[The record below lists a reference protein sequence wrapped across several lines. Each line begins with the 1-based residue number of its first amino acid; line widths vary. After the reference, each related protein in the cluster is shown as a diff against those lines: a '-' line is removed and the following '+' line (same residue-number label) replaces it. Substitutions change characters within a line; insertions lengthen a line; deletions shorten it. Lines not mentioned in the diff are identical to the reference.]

1 MKRVKK
7 WKRFIALL
15 VVLALVIQCN
25 FNAIALDSN
34 EEKQQQA
41 GAVVE
46 EMMAEETATEA
57 KTEEP
62 KQETVEEKKDEPQ
75 EKQEMVEKT
84 EELKEET
91 KQEVTEEKK
100 EEPKQETAEEKKEE
114 SKQETAE
121 AKQEAAKEDEQK
133 EIAEEKSQEEKE
145 EKEEAKTSF
154 SYFDNRVSIQATA
167 DKKANFPQNTVLK
180 ADYVKP
186 GSAEY
191 KQAAALAESKYG
203 EDGKEL
209 EFVFYDIYF
218 ESDGERIE
226 PEAGNVTVTVDFK
239 KAVLPDSEETESSTH
254 EVIHINGSN
263 VEKVTDQV
271 TTNDQGAATS
281 MKFTSD
287 SFSIYGDMKVS
298 TLADDPKE
306 YKMDNMITSAVMKV
320 NINGTWYELKDI
332 PKGTKVPQ
340 NAQVEVTISY
350 NPGDIYLNVN
360 DRITYQLPSVIKL
373 ASEEN
378 GKVTDGPEEPGIYK
392 ISTDGLITITLTNEE
407 YLENYNHHLQNGKI
421 TFKGQFQE
429 NQISE
434 GGKQTI
440 DFGGIELEVD
450 FEQDST
456 VTKAEIRV
464 DKNDNKDSVLYD
476 SSAGKYYIRYN
487 IVVTTPA
494 DNTETIPNV
503 TVEDV
508 VDAGSTSYIES
519 FAVEGEAGTDYV
531 GTWNPS
537 AKVWTIGNVA
547 PGSTYTLTLR
557 GYLSDSAL
565 PVYGATTVKNWA
577 YLKSN
582 GEDKHKDDED
592 TSLNNS
598 LNIEKKNAGYDKTN
612 GTVKYTVTVKAPG
625 SNRKPVT
632 DVTVKDVFGSNKK
645 YVSSYTSMTPSE
657 GTTVAIDANNPKQ
670 LNWIIGTMNPGDT
683 KTLTYTVNIDDNIFV
698 GSFGEGV
705 DRTLVN
711 TASLFVNNEPKANKE
726 SKVRFRKQWIHKDGV
741 LQSDGRVKFTV
752 VANTTEYGSL
762 ILNKDFVITDT
773 LSGSD
778 WVYDETVGIA
788 VTYYQLDANGNKT
801 NTGSYT
807 IPLAANQTTWSW
819 GTGSAGFPGA
829 NYCFSFVY
837 YAKLKAGS
845 DPIGSPGISNTA
857 GIVIGE
863 GGSNYKHSSHWE
875 GNGNDYGGLE
885 KQFDSK
891 EGNIATWTSTISHTV
906 FNETKYQDYY
916 RSESG
921 FSDWFFTKEQIE
933 KVEVYKKNA
942 DGTKAPL
949 TKGTDYSIAPTDT
962 TDKPKGFEITFI
974 DSTGNGIAASAD
986 DPIYITYQTT
996 LNTNNL
1002 KPAEEGK
1009 YRNHAK
1015 LIIGTWSKEAY
1026 ADCSYLQEQKI
1037 AKSAGNYNVTTKEL
1051 TWNISVNVTGT
1062 LSGNKTVKD
1071 TLPDG
1076 LEYVRSSVTKGS
1088 KASQTNAVVTCLD
1101 KKNIIIELTNLQKTE
1116 DKNAWVKIN
1125 VVTKIVDEKF
1135 LVSNETKEFINKA
1148 ELWDG
1153 DEKLDESTAK
1163 KSITNRGLTKGG
1175 EYSAPNMTY
1184 TITVNPDGHDM
1195 LAGVDKIT
1203 IVDTMGTGLMLKQTT
1218 LKAVD
1223 KNGNKVDITDLKI
1236 ESLKNEEDKEYTRF
1250 SFKIPD
1256 DRKVVITYEAFVMG
1270 SVGSTTS
1277 VTNSVRYYGEIES
1290 PGVEESETIQIQ
1302 ESAASIEGKPTLFIK
1317 KYDGTDPELKRPLEG
1332 AVYQLYE
1339 VTEKDGII
1347 QHTLLQTQTSDKTG
1361 KVTFSSLSK
1370 DKVYAFKEISTV
1382 DNYYIDEQ
1390 NKRYTYIAYD
1400 EAKVPEIIKSQVN
1413 IVSTSFT
1420 FNRYNYK
1427 GEIKVTKE
1435 FKGNRLTD
1443 GLYYFGLFD
1452 ESKNLVMINEERQ
1465 IKSIEVVNG
1474 AFKGNENSVTFKYL
1488 NRGTYYVYET
1498 TADGKILEKNTD
1510 GSVVINNKK
1519 FKVTGEGTAI
1529 EVSTDNPNRETAISN
1544 EEIPLQVTLKATKNL
1559 VNESASTV
1567 KVNNFQFGL
1576 YEVTDGIISAE
1587 PVETVA
1593 SDENGDITFSTLTY
1607 PETDAEKE
1615 FNYIVKEIIPADT
1628 EKADNITYDTT
1639 QYPIKVSIGNNLM
1652 ITVTSG
1658 ERTLTGTGGVYWLP
1672 EQADHD
1678 PTASFINK
1686 YDASASVTFAGKK
1699 TLENAN
1705 FDLGDGDYT
1714 FNITGPNPGTGEEIT
1729 LSATNAADGTIKYPT
1744 LTWRLQDLADSTI
1757 GKQNI
1762 YQYTVSEANGGKTI
1776 AGVTY
1781 SSQRYTVVV
1790 TVTNTGTGMTAS
1802 YKVDTEES
1810 KSLDFIN
1817 TYSATETVTIPG
1829 TKSLDG
1835 AALKE
1840 GMFEFAITETTEGV
1854 SEENKYKA
1862 NVFNAADG
1870 TVTLPL
1876 PTYTQAD
1883 DGKTF
1888 AYEIS
1893 EVNKSEAGFT
1903 YSAEKY
1909 QLTITVTDNQN
1920 GTLTI
1925 GKSITKDGQ
1934 ETEVAFANTFRGS
1947 AELTKIDDQDGLDA
1961 ENPKVL
1967 AGAEFELYKEVT
1979 DGDDIK
1985 IGETLT
1991 TDEDGK
1997 ITATDLEEGDYYFV
2011 EITPPK
2017 GYMIVRDEN
2026 GDPVHYTFSIGPD
2039 NPTSGIVANAKVT
2052 AGNTQ
2057 TKVYIKKTDADGN
2070 PLSGAKMAVI
2080 NPETNQ
2086 IVVEPWTTD
2095 GTVKEITGKLIAGKT
2110 YYLRELEAPKGYLV
2124 SADEEFT
2131 VPEKAEED
2139 ILEVTMTD
2147 PKDEGKEKLGSISV
2161 IKKIVSREIAGDYE
2175 LYVNDATYY
2184 VGLFTDP
2191 DGNHPYGQNAIRE
2204 AHIVNGSASEP
2215 VVYEKLPTG
2224 TYYVLETT
2232 KNGTPIPMNS
2242 EVTDDKS
2249 SFVCEVTDGGTNA
2262 VEINTEAEK
2271 MEGKVNLTNAYL
2283 ELPDGFAYRAFI
2295 DVTKKVLENG
2305 VEKATDETFYA
2316 GIFTGETE
2324 NAPMTLV
2331 ELKNNGKVTVEVP
2344 LGGPDGDQPITYY
2357 VFETD
2362 AQGNKLDK
2370 DTFIYIVSG
2379 EGQVS
2384 VSREKIQSDITITNN
2399 LISEVSLEI
2408 LKVDEDGYGLEGA
2421 KFQITSADGK
2431 AVLKKWK
2438 SDEESKEITLAP
2450 GTYKLIETAA
2460 PKGYIQGSDVTIT
2473 ISRDGTISIDGDD
2486 ASLDDSVIEYV
2497 NQIDDSTTS
2506 KQDKKN
2512 GGTSKTGDPT
2522 HIMFYAILMAAA
2534 LLGCMGVTRRK
2545 KGRHDR

>member
-34 EEKQQQA
+34 EENQQQA

-57 KTEEP
+57 K
-62 KQETVEEKKDEPQ
+62 
-75 EKQEMVEKT
+75 
-84 EELKEET
+84 
-91 KQEVTEEKK
+91 K
-100 EEPKQETAEEKKEE
+100 EEPKQETAEEKEEEPEQETTEEKEEEPQQKTTEEKEEE
-114 SKQETAE
+114 SKQETTE
-121 AKQEAAKEDEQK
+121 TAKEEKQK
-133 EIAEEKSQEEKE
+133 EVAEEKSQETTE

-186 GSAEY
+186 GSEEY

-203 EDGKEL
+203 EDGNEL

-218 ESDGERIE
+218 ESDGKRIE

-254 EVIHINGSN
+254 EVIHISGSK

-287 SFSIYGDMKVS
+287 SFSVYGDMKVS
-298 TLADDPKE
+298 TLAEPEDVTPKV
-306 YKMDNMITSAVMKV
+306 YSMDSMITSAVMKV
-320 NINGTWYELKDI
+320 KINETWYELDKI
-332 PKGTKVPQ
+332 PNGTKVPQ
-340 NAQVEVTISY
+340 NAEVEVSISY
-350 NPGDIYLNVN
+350 NPGETYLNVG
-360 DRITYQLPSVIKL
+360 DQITYQLPSIIKL
-373 ASEEN
+373 DSEEK
-378 GKVTDGPEEPGIYK
+378 GKVTDGPEEPGIYN
-392 ISTDGLITITLTNEE
+392 ISIDGLITITLTNAE
-407 YLENYNHHLQNGKI
+407 YLDNYNHHLQNGRI
-421 TFKGQFQE
+421 TFKGRFQKDAITGDG
-429 NQISE
+429 N
-434 GGKQTI
+434 QTI
-440 DFGGIELEVD
+440 YFGEVALVVD
-450 FEQDST
+450 FEPDSI
-456 VTKAEIRV
+456 VTKAEIKV
-464 DKNDNKDSVLYD
+464 DKNDKTDDGKDDAVLYD
-476 SSAGKYYIRYN
+476 NTKNKYYIRYH
-487 IVVTTPA
+487 IVVTTPS
-494 DNTETIPNV
+494 DNTEMIPNV
-503 TVEDV
+503 TVEDI
-508 VDAGSTSYIES
+508 VDSGSTSYITDFE
-519 FAVEGEAGTDYV
+519 VENGTKDEETGKYILSDNTTWDS
-531 GTWNPS
+531 GT
-537 AKVWTIGNVA
+537 KIWTIGDVSS
-547 PGSTYTLTLR
+547 GGHRYTLTLR
-557 GYLSDSAL
+557 AYLSDSAL
-565 PVYGATTVKNWA
+565 PVYGSTTVKNWA
-577 YLKSN
+577 FVKSDGN
-582 GEDKHKDDED
+582 QKHSDWED

-598 LNIEKKNAGYDKTN
+598 LNITKTN
-612 GTVKYTVTVKAPG
+612 TGYNKVDGTVTYTVTVKAPAT
-625 SNRKPVT
+625 NRKDIT
-632 DVTVKDVFGSNKK
+632 DVKVKDIFEVNGE
-645 YVSSYTSMTPSE
+645 YVDSYQTKVPSSD
-657 GTTVAIDANNPKQ
+657 TTVAVDQDNSKQ
-670 LNWIIGTMNPGDT
+670 LNWIIGTISPGET
-683 KTLTYTVNIDDNIFV
+683 KTLTYTVKIKDTVFLGN
-698 GSFGEGV
+698 SGEGV
-705 DRTLVN
+705 DRTIKN
-711 TASLFVNNEPKANKE
+711 DASLYVADKYSKKAESNVNFK
-726 SKVRFRKQWIHKDGV
+726 KQWIHKDGE
-741 LQSDGRVKFTV
+741 LQPDGTVKFTV
-752 VANTTEYGSL
+752 VANTTTYGAS
-762 ILNKDFVITDT
+762 ILNKYFMITDT
-773 LSGSD
+773 LSGTD
-778 WVYDETVGIA
+778 WIYDEKSGIQ
-788 VTYYQLDANGNKT
+788 VTYYQLNENGTKT
-801 NTGSYT
+801 NTGSNT
-807 IPLAANQTTWSW
+807 IQLSVNQTSWTW
-819 GTGSAGFPGA
+819 GNGSSGFPGP
-829 NYCFSFVY
+829 NYCFEFVY
-837 YAKLKAGS
+837 YAKLK
-845 DPIGSPGISNTA
+845 DDVHPIGKPGIQNKV

-863 GGSNYKHSSHWE
+863 GGSNYYHSSSWE

-891 EGNIATWTSTISHTV
+891 ERNIATWTSKITHTV
-906 FNETKYQDYY
+906 FNDTKYLDYY
-916 RSESG
+916 QEEDG
-921 FSDWFFTKEQIE
+921 FSDWEITSEQINDV
-933 KVEVYKKNA
+933 KVYKMVNGAKVSLQK
-942 DGTKAPL
+942 DI
-949 TKGTDYSIAPTDT
+949 DYGIDT
-962 TDKPKGFEITFI
+962 TVDPKGFQITFKKEI
-974 DSTGNGIAASAD
+974 VASAN
-986 DPIYITYQTT
+986 DPIFITYQTT
-996 LNTNNL
+996 LNTKNL
-1002 KPAEEGK
+1002 NPAGERR

-1015 LIIGTWSKEAY
+1015 LIIGTWTKDTF

-1037 AKSAGNYNVTTKEL
+1037 AKSAGNYNATTKEM
-1051 TWNISVNVTGT
+1051 TWDITVNVTGT
-1062 LSGNKTVKD
+1062 LSGDKTVKD
-1071 TLPDG
+1071 TLPES
-1076 LEYVRSSVTKGS
+1076 LEYVSSSITKGIEAD
-1088 KASQTNAVVTCLD
+1088 ASAAVVTCTD
-1101 KKNIIIELTNLQKTE
+1101 KKNITIELTNLQKTGN
-1116 DKNAWVKIN
+1116 KNAWVKIS
-1125 VVTKIVDEKF
+1125 VVTKIVDEFF
-1135 LVSNETKEFINKA
+1135 LVSNTTKEFINTA
-1148 ELWDG
+1148 ELYDG
-1153 DEKLDESTAK
+1153 EDKLDDSTAQK
-1163 KSITNRGLTKGG
+1163 RITNRGLTKGG
-1175 EYSAPNMTY
+1175 EYNAPNMTY
-1184 TITVNPDGHDM
+1184 TVTVNPDGHDM
-1195 LAGVDKIT
+1195 LAEVDKIT
-1203 IVDTMGTGLMLKQTT
+1203 IVDTMGTGLMLKQNT

-1223 KNGNKVDITDLKI
+1223 KKGEDVTITDLEVKSVKDD
-1236 ESLKNEEDKEYTRF
+1236 EGQEHTEF
-1250 SFKIPD
+1250 SFKVPD
-1256 DRKVVITYEAFVMG
+1256 DGKVIITYEAYVMG
-1270 SVGSTTS
+1270 SVGSSTTI
-1277 VTNSVRYYGEIES
+1277 TNSVKYYGQITTTGIEDKHD
-1290 PGVEESETIQIQ
+1290 VIIQ
-1302 ESAASIEGKPTLFIK
+1302 ESSASIEGIPTLFIK
-1317 KYDGTDPELKRPLEG
+1317 KYDGTDPELKRPLQDATYE
-1332 AVYQLYE
+1332 LYE
-1339 VTEKDGII
+1339 VTVVGGKII
-1347 QHTLLQTQTSDKTG
+1347 TTRINTQTSDANG
-1361 KVTFSSLSK
+1361 KVVFTQLSK
-1370 DKVYAFKEISTV
+1370 EKVYAFKEIGTA
-1382 DNYYIDEQ
+1382 DNYYIDDQ
-1390 NKRYTYIAYD
+1390 NKNFTYIAYD
-1400 EAKVPEIIKSQVN
+1400 AAKVPDEIKTQTN

-1420 FNRYNYK
+1420 FNRINYK
-1427 GEIKVTKE
+1427 GKIKVTKA
-1435 FKGNRLTD
+1435 FKDNKLSNGI
-1443 GLYYFGLFD
+1443 YYFGLFNADKELVTIDD
-1452 ESKNLVMINEERQ
+1452 EKQ
-1465 IKSIEVVNG
+1465 IKSVEVVNQ
-1474 AFKGNENSVTFKYL
+1474 AFKGKEDSVTFKNL
-1488 NRGTYYVYET
+1488 DPGTYYVYET
-1498 TADGKILEKNTD
+1498 TAAGNILEKNSD

-1529 EVSTDNPNRETAISN
+1529 EVSTNNPNRETTITN

-2271 MEGKVNLTNAYL
+2271 MKGKVNLTNAYL